1 MNPRQLCDKIDKN
14 TVACLVLQSGC
25 RWLGVTL
32 DYTGAVMVFASVVIN
47 LAMGHWNSDGRTSA
61 ASIGLS
67 LNYRVVQLNFTHEIE
82 VLYSNH
88 SILKK
93 SLSSSIITFGAPG
106 ECILSRVFP
115 LLI

>member
-1 MNPRQLCDKIDKN
+1 M
-14 TVACLVLQSGC
+14 ACLVLQSGC

-67 LNYRVVQLNFTHEIE
+67 LNYRVVQLDLHFVSGMGCN
-82 VLYSNH
+82 N
-88 SILKK
+88 
-93 SLSSSIITFGAPG
+93 ITFKLKD
-106 ECILSRVFP
+106 IYLTR
-115 LLI
+115 

>member
-1 MNPRQLCDKIDKN
+1 MEIPKTNAKIQRYRVQTAFFHSTSAQLCDKIDKN

-67 LNYRVVQLNFTHEIE
+67 LNYRVVQLDLT
-82 VLYSNH
+82 
-88 SILKK
+88 
-93 SLSSSIITFGAPG
+93 SL
-106 ECILSRVFP
+106 LSP
-115 LLI
+115 EK